1 MVLGSNRRKHWV
13 SGRAVYAPRT
23 NGNCSVI
30 MRGVGRWGD
39 MMRRVIKQGRVGGRC
54 DSGRIFLAEHPSYLP
69 HKDFC
74 LRKQT
79 GGRQR
84 RRGAY
89 LNSEIC
95 ECAHRIAALQTA
107 EAFSIYGCVSS
118 VCTVSC
124 ACSYCVRLCVCSCM
138 NACAIVQSQHSLLT
152 ARAATAGCRS
162 DT

>member
-1 MVLGSNRRKHWV
+1 M
-13 SGRAVYAPRT
+13 GRYDAASHQTR
-23 NGNCSVI
+23 
-30 MRGVGRWGD
+30 
-39 MMRRVIKQGRVGGRC
+39 QAGRVGGRC
-54 DSGRIFLAEHPSYLP
+54 DSGRIFLAEHPSHLP

-107 EAFSIYGCVSS
+107 EAFSIYGGVSS

-124 ACSYCVRLCVCSCM
+124 ACSCCVRRCVCSCM